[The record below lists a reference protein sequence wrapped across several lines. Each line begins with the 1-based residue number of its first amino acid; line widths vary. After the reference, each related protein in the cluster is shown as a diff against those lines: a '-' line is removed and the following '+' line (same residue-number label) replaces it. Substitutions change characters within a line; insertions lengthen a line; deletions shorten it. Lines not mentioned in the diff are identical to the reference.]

1 MGSMNEH
8 VNRRLHSLIGV
19 FPIGLYLFFHLVAN
33 YFATRGPEAYNSV
46 IEFIEGLPFLIFLEI
61 FLIYLPLLFHS
72 IYGIYIAFQ
81 ASNNVSRYGYFRN
94 LMFFVQRIT
103 GVITLV
109 FISWH
114 VWETRIQKA
123 FGEEVSFNMMVDILD
138 NPFMMIFYA
147 LGIIS
152 TVFHFSNGLWSFMVS
167 WGITITPRSQ
177 VISTYVTGVIF
188 ITLTIIG
195 LMSLFAFQV

>member
-8 VNRRLHSLIGV
+8 VNRRLHSLLGV

-46 IEFIEGLPFLIFLEI
+46 IGFIEGLPFLIFLEI

-81 ASNNVSRYGYFRN
+81 ATNNVSRYGYFRN
-94 LMFFVQRIT
+94 MMFFIQRIT
-103 GVITLV
+103 GVITLI

-123 FGEEVSFNMMVDILD
+123 LGEEVSFNMMVDILD

-152 TVFHFSNGLWSFMVS
+152 TVFHFSNGLWSFMLS

-177 VISTYVTGVIF
+177 IISTYVTGVIF

>member
-8 VNRRLHSLIGV
+8 VNRRLHSLLGV
-19 FPIGLYLFFHLVAN
+19 FPIGLYLVFHLVAN

-103 GVITLV
+103 GVITLI

-123 FGEEVSFNMMVDILD
+123 LGEEVNFNMMADILD

>member
-8 VNRRLHSLIGV
+8 VNRRLHSFLGV

-103 GVITLV
+103 GVITLI

-188 ITLTIIG
+188 ISLTIIG